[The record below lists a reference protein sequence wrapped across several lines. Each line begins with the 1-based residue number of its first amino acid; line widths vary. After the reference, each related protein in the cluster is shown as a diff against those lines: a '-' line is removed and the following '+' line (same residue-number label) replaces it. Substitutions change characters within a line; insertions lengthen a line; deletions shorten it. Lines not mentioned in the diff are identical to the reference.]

1 MTVTLDPELR
11 TMESKRIKVSEK
23 RQITIPKSFFEKLN
37 LGDEVECFFRKDRQE
52 IVIRSP
58 RKETEFSEEILAD
71 LIEKGLSGDE
81 LLTEFKRIKAKVRPA
96 VKQLIEEAE
105 LTVRRTK

>member
-1 MTVTLDPELR
+1 MSLILDPDL
-11 TMESKRIKVSEK
+11 MIMQSKTIKVSEK

-71 LIEKGLSGDE
+71 LIEN
-81 LLTEFKRIKAKVRPA
+81 R
-96 VKQLIEEAE
+96 
-105 LTVRRTK
+105 